1 MSFFSRLETRAR
13 AIDSL
18 LCIGLDPHPEL
29 VGAAGAAATRDWCR
43 RLIEATAAVACA
55 FKPNAAFFE
64 DLGAEGWTAL
74 QAVVEEARRHAPVIL
89 DVKRGDI
96 ASTAQAYAH
105 SAFDRL
111 GADAVTLSA
120 YLGRDSVEP
129 FLAQPERGVFLLCKT
144 SNPGADDLQ
153 TETLASG
160 EAIYLRVARLAA
172 DWNGGDNVGLVVGAT
187 DPAALGKV
195 RQTVP
200 DLWILAP
207 GVGEQGGSIET
218 ALAAGLRADS
228 LGLLVTVSRQI
239 ARASDPA
246 KEAGHLRDAIRRGQ
260 AAPRAPHPQR
270 DPRAALAQ
278 ALLEAGCVR
287 FGDFTLKSGLPSPF
301 YLDLRLLAS
310 HPAVLRQAAAAY
322 QDVLEG
328 LTFDRL
334 AAIPHAAMA
343 IGAAIALASGKPM
356 IYPRLDVKDYGR
368 QRGVEGEF
376 RSGETAVVIDDL
388 ATTGGSKFEAVERLR
403 QAGLRVTDVVVLID
417 RQSGASAALEAQGL
431 HLHAVFTMAELLELW
446 ERSGGIRPDQAQA
459 VRAFLANRG

>member
-74 QAVVEEARRHAPVIL
+74 QAVVEARRHAPVIL

-129 FLAQPERGVFLLCKT
+129 FLAQPEHGVFLLCKT

-160 EAIYLRVARLAA
+160 ETIYLRVARLAA

-187 DPAALGKV
+187 DPAALEGPADGAGSLDPGAG
-195 RQTVP
+195 RWGAR
-200 DLWILAP
+200 WIDRDGA
-207 GVGEQGGSIET
+207 GGR
-218 ALAAGLRADS
+218 AAG
-228 LGLLVTVSRQI
+228 G
-239 ARASDPA
+239 
-246 KEAGHLRDAIRRGQ
+246 
-260 AAPRAPHPQR
+260 
-270 DPRAALAQ
+270 
-278 ALLEAGCVR
+278 
-287 FGDFTLKSGLPSPF
+287 
-301 YLDLRLLAS
+301 
-310 HPAVLRQAAAAY
+310 
-322 QDVLEG
+322 
-328 LTFDRL
+328 
-334 AAIPHAAMA
+334 
-343 IGAAIALASGKPM
+343 
-356 IYPRLDVKDYGR
+356 
-368 QRGVEGEF
+368 
-376 RSGETAVVIDDL
+376 
-388 ATTGGSKFEAVERLR
+388 
-403 QAGLRVTDVVVLID
+403 
-417 RQSGASAALEAQGL
+417 
-431 HLHAVFTMAELLELW
+431 
-446 ERSGGIRPDQAQA
+446 
-459 VRAFLANRG
+459 